1 MGTKV
6 HLQQINHAPRPGV
19 YLWGLPVSN
28 YDGHDTR
35 KPVKPTLDFL
45 RRCPLEAHQRTLTA
59 AHSHSLPGLNI
70 TPPGDKAANKQ
81 TDIIRMQFS
90 FTF

>member
-28 YDGHDTR
+28 RDGHDTR
-35 KPVKPTLDFL
+35 KAMKPTLDFL
-45 RRCPLEAHQRTLTA
+45 GCCPLDTHQRTFTA
-59 AHSHSLPGLNI
+59 AHNHSPPGLS
-70 TPPGDKAANKQ
+70 TMPPGDKAANKQ
-81 TDIIRMQFS
+81 TFECSSNVYII
-90 FTF
+90 